1 MFFASSLSN
10 VKFVIKQTFQ
20 RCLPTHAVLMLVCEE
35 DLKITSEQSVIEN
48 HEASFNLK
56 II

>member
-10 VKFVIKQTFQ
+10 IKFVIKQTFQ
-20 RCLPTHAVLMLVCEE
+20 QCLPTHAVLMLVCEE